1 MRVIYLSICLLFSTI
16 WAQNQKNL
24 GELQTQKDRFE
35 KAKVVVSNANR
46 PAATKLTISQ
56 ATIKAINEARSKRQI
71 CSEPVN
77 PLRWNQTLYKYAK
90 EHTID
95 MAITK
100 KLSHDGSGTKTDITA
115 KVLGLN
121 RGSHFYERV
130 NQKVN
135 DRTILSGELVI
146 RSDIYSLKNPKE
158 LINYWIKIP
167 NDCKVIMDPR
177 FSDVAL
183 AKVVDNKNKKAYWT
197 LLLAGSRAKK

>member
-1 MRVIYLSICLLFSTI
+1 MRVLYLISLLLISSLF
-16 WAQNQKNL
+16 AQNVGDK
-24 GELQTQKDRFE
+24 FE
-35 KAKVVVSNANR
+35 RAKVVVAKGSQS
-46 PAATKLTISQ
+46 TSKLTISQ

-90 EHTID
+90 EHTVD
-95 MAITK
+95 MAVTK
-100 KLSHDGSGTKTDITA
+100 KLSHDGSGTATDITA
-115 KVLGLN
+115 KVLGLK

-135 DRTILSGELVI
+135 DKTILSGELVI
-146 RSDIYSLKNPKE
+146 RSDINSLKNPKE

-197 LLLAGSRAKK
+197 LLLAGSRTKK

>member
-1 MRVIYLSICLLFSTI
+1 MRVLYLISLLLISSLF
-16 WAQNQKNL
+16 AQNIGDK
-24 GELQTQKDRFE
+24 FE
-35 KAKVVVSNANR
+35 RAKVVVAKGSKS
-46 PAATKLTISQ
+46 TSKLTISQ
-56 ATIKAINEARSKRQI
+56 ATIKAINEVRSKRQI
-71 CSEPVN
+71 CSGPVN

-90 EHTID
+90 EHTVD
-95 MAITK
+95 MAVTK
-100 KLSHDGSGTKTDITA
+100 KLSHDGSGTATDITA
-115 KVLGLN
+115 KVLGLK

-135 DRTILSGELVI
+135 DKTILSGELVI
-146 RSDIYSLKNPKE
+146 RSDINSLKNPKE

-197 LLLAGSRAKK
+197 LLLAGSRTKK

>member
-1 MRVIYLSICLLFSTI
+1 MRVLYLISLLLISSLF
-16 WAQNQKNL
+16 AQNVGDK
-24 GELQTQKDRFE
+24 FE
-35 KAKVVVSNANR
+35 RAKVVVAKGSKS
-46 PAATKLTISQ
+46 TSKLTISQ

-90 EHTID
+90 EHTVD
-95 MAITK
+95 MAVTK
-100 KLSHDGSGTKTDITA
+100 KLSHDGSGTATDITA
-115 KVLGLN
+115 KVLGLK

-135 DRTILSGELVI
+135 DKTILSGELVI
-146 RSDIYSLKNPKE
+146 RSDINSLKNPKE

-197 LLLAGSRAKK
+197 LLLAGSRTKK

>member
-1 MRVIYLSICLLFSTI
+1 MKAINLIFILSLLSTLF
-16 WAQNQKNL
+16 AQNIGDK
-24 GELQTQKDRFE
+24 FE
-35 KAKVVVSNANR
+35 KAKVIVTRNNPTSN
-46 PAATKLTISQ
+46 KLTISQ
-56 ATIKAINEARSKRQI
+56 ATIKAINEARAKRQI
-71 CSEPVN
+71 CSEPVT

-95 MAITK
+95 MAVTK

-115 KVLGLN
+115 KVLGLK

-135 DRTILSGELVI
+135 SKAIRSGELVI
-146 RSDIYSLKNPKE
+146 RSDINSLKTPKE
-158 LINYWIKIP
+158 LINYWIQIP
-167 NDCKVIMDPR
+167 NDCKVIMDSR

-197 LLLAGSRAKK
+197 LLLAGSRAPKTKK

>member
-1 MRVIYLSICLLFSTI
+1 MRVISLSIFFLFSTL
-16 WAQNQKNL
+16 WAQNQKDL
-24 GELQTQKDRFE
+24 VQLQSQQDRFE
-35 KAKVVVSNANR
+35 RAKTVVSNNT
-46 PAATKLTISQ
+46 PSSTKLTISQ
-56 ATIKAINEARSKRQI
+56 ATIKAINEARTKRQI

-95 MAITK
+95 MAVTK
-100 KLSHDGSGTKTDITA
+100 RLGHNGSGTKTDITA
-115 KVLGLN
+115 KVLGLK
-121 RGSHFYERV
+121 RGSYFYERV

-135 DRTILSGELVI
+135 DKTILSGELVI

-158 LINYWIKIP
+158 LIEYWIKIP

-177 FSDVAL
+177 FTDVAL